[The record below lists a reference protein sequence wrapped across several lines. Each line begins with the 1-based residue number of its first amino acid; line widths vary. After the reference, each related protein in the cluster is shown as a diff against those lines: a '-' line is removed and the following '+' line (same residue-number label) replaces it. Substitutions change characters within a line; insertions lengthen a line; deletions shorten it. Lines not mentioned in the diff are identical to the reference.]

1 MPTEVRQ
8 GDDHEH
14 DWVDI
19 YLHNCLAT
27 GNHEPCFI
35 CEECGLG
42 QCEDCG
48 RFWKKFQKDLDND
61 AN

>member
-48 RFWKKFQKDLDND
+48 SVLEEVPEGVGRR
-61 AN
+61 